1 MRIASKIYGYDF
13 SHDFLPLMMTE
24 YDFKILKKDQ
34 QTIEVIARNTTMNEE
49 ENAQI
54 TIEMDADLCIDI
66 TIYNTDNNKKLVYS

>member
-1 MRIASKIYGYDF
+1 
-13 SHDFLPLMMTE
+13 MMTE

-66 TIYNTDNNKKLVYS
+66 TIYKTDNNKKLVYSWEEICDQICML